1 MADEER
7 VTDTSLE
14 RDGESQRARA
24 VGGGRVV
31 ADGRWDYEW
40 GRRGGGGECGVQTRI
55 FGIRLWLGTQGLC
68 VILKLGWEGRCLTSY
83 YTRIQSVQYDPIVI
97 PRAGLKSAAR
107 QTKCRRRAVS
117 LEEVGSGGTEEGFRG
132 SEEERGA
139 PGRIAAA
146 RATPAGSATPAG
158 PRALRSRPR
167 LVRPSP
173 RPPAP
178 LRRMRSPGGRPGG
191 TRAARQRLPSVSS
204 PPLVPRAGQ
213 RGRHACLA
221 RKSCARRSCGRSP
234 GVQSAAAAA
243 VHPRRPGQDEGS
255 FRQGSLR

>member
-1 MADEER
+1 MVA
-7 VTDTSLE
+7 S
-14 RDGESQRARA
+14 A
-24 VGGGRVV
+24 V
-31 ADGRWDYEW
+31 
-40 GRRGGGGECGVQTRI
+40 
-55 FGIRLWLGTQGLC
+55 
-68 VILKLGWEGRCLTSY
+68 TSY

-117 LEEVGSGGTEEGFRG
+117 LEEVASGGTEEGFRG